1 MNMQLNEFDTVM
13 EQIGFGKVH
22 CYIMLTLGLLQMLT
36 IHETMGM
43 GIIAPSA
50 VCDLRMSLVQL
61 STITAAAFLGIIC
74 SSYFWGYITDKMGR
88 RWILLHTISISNFC
102 SIISMFM
109 VSFTSF
115 FVMRF
120 LTGIFVAGPSFVAV
134 TYLSEFCNKQI
145 LARAVTHMYMFTG
158 FAMFYCPSWATL
170 FLSSSFM
177 DFEVALVGRLT
188 FRPWRLLGC
197 LFMLPGVIAF
207 VLLLYMPESPKFLFM
222 IGDTKRAIA
231 VMDWISIKNT
241 GLPLSADQVVLMQKF
256 QESSDVRRHKRSSNL
271 LQTMLNDAM
280 PLFRKPYVGF
290 YVGSCSVMFSLGLV
304 ANGLGIWF
312 TAMRNRSNMR
322 LD

>member
-120 LTGIFVAGPSFVAV
+120 LT
-134 TYLSEFCNKQI
+134 
-145 LARAVTHMYMFTG
+145 
-158 FAMFYCPSWATL
+158 
-170 FLSSSFM
+170 
-177 DFEVALVGRLT
+177 
-188 FRPWRLLGC
+188 
-197 LFMLPGVIAF
+197 
-207 VLLLYMPESPKFLFM
+207 VLLVPAL
-222 IGDTKRAIA
+222 
-231 VMDWISIKNT
+231 
-241 GLPLSADQVVLMQKF
+241 
-256 QESSDVRRHKRSSNL
+256 
-271 LQTMLNDAM
+271 
-280 PLFRKPYVGF
+280 
-290 YVGSCSVMFSLGLV
+290 
-304 ANGLGIWF
+304 
-312 TAMRNRSNMR
+312 
-322 LD
+322 